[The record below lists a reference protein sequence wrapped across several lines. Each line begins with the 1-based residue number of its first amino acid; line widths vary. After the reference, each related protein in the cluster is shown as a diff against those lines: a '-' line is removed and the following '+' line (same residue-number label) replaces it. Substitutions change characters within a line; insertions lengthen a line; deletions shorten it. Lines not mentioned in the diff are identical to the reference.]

1 MINSRVSVDP
11 SCVREPISK
20 SFLEGAG
27 KASLAFVGAALS
39 SIRSVRVAKVV
50 VCFAG
55 AVFVGHLLAKQTPLM
70 KPLQKK
76 ERAFLVPLAALTA
89 ACALGKLYRTT
100 MGVAGTWGLV
110 TGARV
115 QHQQYLNLNCKMDNG
130 H

>member
-1 MINSRVSVDP
+1 MINNRISVAP
-11 SCVREPISK
+11 SCVKEPVSK

-55 AVFVGHLLAKQTPLM
+55 AVFAGHLLAKQTPFL

-76 ERAFLVPLAALTA
+76 ERAFLVPFAALTA

-100 MGVAGTWGLV
+100 VGVAGTWGLM

-115 QHQQYLNLNCKMDNG
+115 QHHQYLSQQLE
-130 H
+130 